1 MSAPDLLAAPADSIP
16 RRGERLTA
24 LDVARKFSSYASPRI
39 ITAAFAAA
47 LAARVAVGHWSW
59 RDLVPPLLLIV
70 SEPLT
75 EWTIHVYLLHA
86 RPLRIGHRRVELP
99 TAYEH
104 RAHHMAPAELDGVL
118 IPTYG
123 LVVFIPLIAAI
134 LYGLSFPTQLVLGGD
149 RIALWLSGVVAGMA
163 ILGSYEWCHF
173 LIHSPYRPRGRYYRS
188 IWRSHRLHHYKN
200 ERYWFG
206 ITSDVGDRVLGT
218 NPDQSGVPKS
228 RTARTLGREPGEA
241 ATAGP

>member
-1 MSAPDLLAAPADSIP
+1 MSVADPLTAEAASVP

-24 LDVARKFSSYASPRI
+24 ADCARKFSHYASPRI
-39 ITAAFAAA
+39 IAVAFTAA
-47 LAARVAVGHWSW
+47 LVARLTVGHWSW
-59 RDLVPPLLLIV
+59 RDLIPPALLIA

-86 RPLRIGHRRVELP
+86 RPLRIAGRRVELP

-104 RAHHMAPAELDGVL
+104 RAHHQAPADLDGVL

-123 LVVFIPLIAAI
+123 VLIFIPLIAAI
-134 LYGLSFPTQLVLGGD
+134 LYGLSFPVHLVLGGD
-149 RIALWLSGVVAGMA
+149 RIGQFLTGVVAGYA
-163 ILGSYEWCHF
+163 VLGTYEWCHF
-173 LIHSPYRPRGRYYRS
+173 LIHTPYRPRGRYYRS
-188 IWRSHRLHHYKN
+188 IWRAHRLHHYKN

-206 ITSDVGDRVLGT
+206 ITSDLGDRVLGT
-218 NPDQSGVPKS
+218 NPEQADVPRS

-241 ATAGP
+241 AATRS